1 MLFRLSLQSGL
12 VPQDWREA
20 NVAPL
25 HKKGSREK
33 PENYRPVSLTSVVG
47 KLLESIIKD
56 SIVTYLDQ
64 YNLIESSQHGF
75 TKGKSCLTNLLD
87 FFEVVT
93 KELDEGNNVDLIYL
107 DFSKAFDKVP
117 YERLFNKL
125 KSHGISGNVLNWIK
139 KWLSN
144 RRQRVC
150 IEGEFS
156 EWAEV
161 TSGVPQGS
169 VLGPI
174 LFIIYIDDLDSNV
187 ISKLDKFADDS
198 KLGKSL
204 SNQDDVE
211 CLRKDLISME
221 KWSSEWQMQFNT
233 DKCAVMH
240 LGRKNTASQYTLND
254 KKLKESE
261 SERDLGVIIDKNLKF
276 SDHCNK
282 VANMAN
288 VTLGMIKR
296 TISCKS
302 KSIITRLYKALVRPQ
317 LEYCVQAWR
326 PYLKKDIEKIEKV
339 QRRATKMISE
349 CSKLSYEDRLKIG
362 VIEAI

>member
-1 MLFRLSLQSGL
+1 MGNLCLTPRPITPGSESPPTVRITASCLMYRSCNNLLSLQSMC
-12 VPQDWREA
+12 
-20 NVAPL
+20 
-25 HKKGSREK
+25 K
-33 PENYRPVSLTSVVG
+33 PFIISNILTQFTRVERFLEINKADIHFIPTFQTSLTQCPYYSNC
-47 KLLESIIKD
+47 I
-56 SIVTYLDQ
+56 
-64 YNLIESSQHGF
+64 
-75 TKGKSCLTNLLD
+75 SCSTT
-87 FFEVVT
+87 FSEP
-93 KELDEGNNVDLIYL
+93 KLIYVPTN
-107 DFSKAFDKVP
+107 FSKAFDKVP

-161 TSGVPQGS
+161 TSGVPHGS

-240 LGRKNTASQYTLND
+240 LGRKNTA
-254 KKLKESE
+254 K
-261 SERDLGVIIDKNLKF
+261 
-276 SDHCNK
+276 
-282 VANMAN
+282 
-288 VTLGMIKR
+288 
-296 TISCKS
+296 
-302 KSIITRLYKALVRPQ
+302 
-317 LEYCVQAWR
+317 
-326 PYLKKDIEKIEKV
+326 
-339 QRRATKMISE
+339 
-349 CSKLSYEDRLKIG
+349 
-362 VIEAI
+362 

>member
-1 MLFRLSLQSGL
+1 M
-12 VPQDWREA
+12 
-20 NVAPL
+20 
-25 HKKGSREK
+25 
-33 PENYRPVSLTSVVG
+33 
-47 KLLESIIKD
+47 
-56 SIVTYLDQ
+56 
-64 YNLIESSQHGF
+64 
-75 TKGKSCLTNLLD
+75 
-87 FFEVVT
+87 
-93 KELDEGNNVDLIYL
+93 

-125 KSHGISGNVLNWIK
+125 KSHGISGNVPNWIK

-204 SNQDDVE
+204 SSQDDVE

-240 LGRKNTASQYTLND
+240 LGRKNTASQYT
-254 KKLKESE
+254 
-261 SERDLGVIIDKNLKF
+261 V
-276 SDHCNK
+276 H
-282 VANMAN
+282 
-288 VTLGMIKR
+288 
-296 TISCKS
+296 
-302 KSIITRLYKALVRPQ
+302 
-317 LEYCVQAWR
+317 
-326 PYLKKDIEKIEKV
+326 
-339 QRRATKMISE
+339 
-349 CSKLSYEDRLKIG
+349 
-362 VIEAI
+362 